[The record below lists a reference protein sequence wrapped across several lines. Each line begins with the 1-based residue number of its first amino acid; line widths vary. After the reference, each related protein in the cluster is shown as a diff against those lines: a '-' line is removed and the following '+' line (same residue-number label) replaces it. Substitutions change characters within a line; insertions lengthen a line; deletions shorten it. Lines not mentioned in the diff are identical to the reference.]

1 MASHRCITS
10 VSCRVETSILQ
21 IRCLDII
28 RNVLG
33 CSSFKVSTIFK
44 GLFLFSFSPRQRDL
58 AKGQKFA
65 IDRGNVKF
73 ELTLF
78 RTKGKKKFD
87 DLDGCPDMCLGV
99 KISRVRFW
107 EARIAGW
114 AGYSSQ
120 MLDLEY
126 LRRYSHFTGV
136 TGKVRSIRIEQFL
149 VFWQLGCLRPPDETR
164 VDNVRN
170 MEKNLHGNGNSILM
184 TLLRAERINFHPVC
198 FTVAS
203 VVSH

>member
-1 MASHRCITS
+1 MFSAVRHPKC
-10 VSCRVETSILQ
+10 Q
-21 IRCLDII
+21 
-28 RNVLG
+28 
-33 CSSFKVSTIFK
+33 
-44 GLFLFSFSPRQRDL
+44 LFLKPCVSFFFFTAAARPR
-58 AKGQKFA
+58 
-65 IDRGNVKF
+65 
-73 ELTLF
+73 E
-78 RTKGKKKFD
+78 RTKVRYRPRERKIRVNAISNERQEKFD

-107 EARIAGW
+107 EEARIAGW
-114 AGYSSQ
+114 AGYASQ

-126 LRRYSHFTGV
+126 LRRYSHFTRV

-149 VFWQLGCLRPPDETR
+149 VLWQLGCLRPPHETH

-184 TLLRAERINFHPVC
+184 TLLRAERINFHAVC
-198 FTVAS
+198 FRVAS

>member
-33 CSSFKVSTIFK
+33 CSSSKVSTIFK
-44 GLFLFSFSPRQRDL
+44 ALFLFSFSSRQRDL
-58 AKGQKFA
+58 AKGQKFEHGSRERKIRVNA
-65 IDRGNVKF
+65 ISNERQ
-73 ELTLF
+73 E
-78 RTKGKKKFD
+78 KFD

-99 KISRVRFW
+99 KISRVRFSE

-114 AGYSSQ
+114 AGYASQ

-126 LRRYSHFTGV
+126 FRRYSHFTR
-136 TGKVRSIRIEQFL
+136 VRCDLSESCDF
-149 VFWQLGCLRPPDETR
+149 
-164 VDNVRN
+164 
-170 MEKNLHGNGNSILM
+170 
-184 TLLRAERINFHPVC
+184 
-198 FTVAS
+198 
-203 VVSH
+203 